1 MNEFKTKANT
11 AGERLLNGS
20 PTALEEM
27 IGLYEK
33 KIYNL
38 AYRFTGDKDEAFD
51 LCQEIF
57 LRVYSKIKLFSMGT
71 DFNAWFMRLAVN
83 AAINYKS
90 KVSKNPSHT
99 ALEFCEDQGD
109 GAGSPPPDHAA
120 DKLDRE
126 THHRSVNELLLQ
138 LPKRERLAITLQ
150 IREKK
155 QVKEI
160 AELMATSVKAV
171 ESLLTRARKRLKK
184 IIKKNE
190 GFKKTGL
197 FN

>member
-1 MNEFKTKANT
+1 MNEFKIKANT
-11 AGERLLNGS
+11 VGERLLNGS

-38 AYRFTGDKDEAFD
+38 AFRFTGDKDEAFD
-51 LCQEIF
+51 LSQEIF
-57 LRVYSKIKLFSMGT
+57 LRVYSKIKLFSPGT

-99 ALEFCEDQGD
+99 AVEFCEDQGD
-109 GAGSPPPDHAA
+109 GTANPPV
-120 DKLDRE
+120 DKLDKE
-126 THHRSVNELLLQ
+126 TLHRSVNALLAQ
-138 LPKRERLAITLQ
+138 LPKRERMAITLQ
-150 IREKK
+150 LWEKK
-155 QVKEI
+155 RVKEI
-160 AELMATSVKAV
+160 AELMAVSVKAV

>member
-20 PTALEEM
+20 PAALEEV
-27 IGLYEK
+27 ICLYEK
-33 KIYNL
+33 RIYNL
-38 AYRFTGDKDEAFD
+38 AFRFTGDKEEAFD

-57 LRVYSKIKLFSMGT
+57 LRVYSKIKLFSQGT

-90 KVSKNPSHT
+90 RVRKNPSHT
-99 ALEFCEDQGD
+99 ALEFCEEQGD
-109 GAGSPPPDHAA
+109 GTGDGPANNPA
-120 DKLDRE
+120 DRLEQE
-126 THHRSVNELLLQ
+126 TLQQSVNALLAQ
-138 LPKRERLAITLQ
+138 LPKRERMAITLQ
-150 IREKK
+150 VREKK
-155 QVKEI
+155 AVKEI
-160 AELMATSVKAV
+160 AELMTTSVKAV

-190 GFKKTGL
+190 GFKKTRV